1 MVATPQVAD
10 PRGITRQA
18 WKDRHGTPGKGRGTE
33 IVERAR
39 MATEVNEDDDDEEM
53 MMMMP
58 RN

>member
-33 IVERAR
+33 LERAKIAR
-39 MATEVNEDDDDEEM
+39 EEVYEDDDDEEM